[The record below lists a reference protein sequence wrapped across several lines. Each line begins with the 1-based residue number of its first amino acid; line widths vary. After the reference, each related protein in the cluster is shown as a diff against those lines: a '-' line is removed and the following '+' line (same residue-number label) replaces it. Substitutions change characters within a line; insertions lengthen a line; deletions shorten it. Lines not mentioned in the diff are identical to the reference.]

1 MGFASAASKKGISLE
16 KSSKRGL
23 TLIFLFKKR
32 KEESSFRI
40 LMRSPSCTILS
51 TKEVS
56 CYSEKEDWGQA

>member
-1 MGFASAASKKGISLE
+1 MGFAIAASKQKISLQ

-23 TLIFLFKKR
+23 TLILFKKR
-32 KEESSFRI
+32 EEGSSFRI
-40 LMRSPSCTILS
+40 LMMSPSYTILN